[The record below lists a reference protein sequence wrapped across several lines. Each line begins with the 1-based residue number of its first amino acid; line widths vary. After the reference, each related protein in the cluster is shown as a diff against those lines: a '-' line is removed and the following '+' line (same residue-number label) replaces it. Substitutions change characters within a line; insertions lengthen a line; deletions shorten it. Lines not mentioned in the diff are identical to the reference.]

1 MTDPS
6 TNGGNGR
13 DPQSGRFVK
22 GCAGG
27 PGNPNIKHLAKLRD
41 GFLAACTVAD
51 VRAICRKLVAMA
63 KKGNLLAVREVLDRT
78 IGKSVTSSD
87 ELSNNEAGKFL
98 PIIEVLVADRE
109 EAIEFKILRDAM
121 LRQWQRPGVRVPL
134 TGLLAPEGERG
145 KLSSAETDLD

>member
-1 MTDPS
+1 MAQPS
-6 TNGGNGR
+6 TNGNGR

-22 GCAGG
+22 GNAGG
-27 PGNPNIKHLAKLRD
+27 PGNPNIQHVAKLRD
-41 GFLAACTVAD
+41 GFRSACSVAD

-109 EAIEFKILRDAM
+109 EAIEFNQIRDLM
-121 LRQWQRPGVRVPL
+121 LRQWQRPGAPVPL
-134 TGLLAPEGERG
+134 TGLLAPERERG
-145 KLSSAETDLD
+145 KLASAETDLD